1 MRKFF
6 PAALI
11 AVAVVAVPATTSADN
26 DDTYRQLEL
35 FGDVFKRIKTDYVD
49 DVSDEDLIEAAIDGM
64 LSSLDP
70 HSKYLD
76 PDRYS
81 DMRIETQGKFGGLG
95 IEVTMEGGLVKV
107 VAPIDETPAARAGM
121 QSGDLISHL
130 DGEPILGL
138 SLDEAVNLMR
148 GEPNT
153 TITLTVLRQGAEAP
167 LEVEL
172 TREIIQVKVVRARRE
187 ENVAYLRVTKFNDG
201 TDRQLKQ
208 ELEDLLANIGDDIQ
222 GVVLDL
228 RNNPGGLLDQAISV
242 SDAFLD
248 FGEIVSTRGR
258 RDDSVQR
265 FNARSGDIADGL
277 PMVVLINGGS
287 ASASEIVAGALQ
299 DHGRAII
306 LGTTSFGKASVQT
319 VIPLLSDQGAMRLTT
334 ARYYTPSGGLI
345 QAKGIVPDIIVV
357 QARLEAIDMAG
368 RPREADLPRHL
379 EGDPAVVNGEAGSDG
394 PEAIEDPAVRS
405 EQALQDYQLT
415 RALDLLRGLTLLSS
429 KDR

>member
-11 AVAVVAVPATTSADN
+11 AVALFAVPATTNAEN
-26 DDTYRQLEL
+26 EDTYRQLEL

-49 DVSDEDLIEAAIDGM
+49 DVSDEDLIEAAINGM
-64 LSSLDP
+64 LTSLDP

-76 PDRYS
+76 PDGFS

-130 DGEPILGL
+130 DGEPIIGL

-172 TREIIQVKVVRARRE
+172 TREVIQVKVVRARRE
-187 ENVAYLRVTKFNDG
+187 EDIAYLRVTKFNDG

-208 ELEDLLANIGDDIQ
+208 KFDDLLAEMGDDIQ

-306 LGTTSFGKASVQT
+306 LGTQSFGKASVQT
-319 VIPLLSDQGAMRLTT
+319 VIPLSDQGAMRLTT

-345 QAKGIVPDIIVV
+345 QAKGIVPDIVVV
-357 QARLEAIDMAG
+357 QARIESFVTVD
-368 RPREADLPRHL
+368 RTREVDLPRHL
-379 EGDPAVVNGEAGSDG
+379 EGDPVAVDGEAGTAE
-394 PEAIEDPAVRS
+394 PEAVEDPAVRS

-415 RALDLLRGLTLLSS
+415 RALDLLSGLALLSS